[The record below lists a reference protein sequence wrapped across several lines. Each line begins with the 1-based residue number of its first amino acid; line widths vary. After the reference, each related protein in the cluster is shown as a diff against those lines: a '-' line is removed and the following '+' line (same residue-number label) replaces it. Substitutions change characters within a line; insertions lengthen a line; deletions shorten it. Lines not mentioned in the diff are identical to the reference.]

1 MTAPTVRNP
10 RWQGAVLADKRS
22 VSRLRQELGIH
33 EGTKQRIT
41 KVALQSPQTLCLW
54 GGQSEPRHLDEFPLY
69 SLEHFID
76 RAWDSSPYL
85 LSCTDCLVLLC
96 AALNATVVPRAD
108 SALKFGASPVDR
120 GG

>member
-76 RAWDSSPYL
+76 EHGIPPFTCFLHRL
-85 LSCTDCLVLLC
+85 LVLLC
-96 AALNATVVPRAD
+96 ALLTATVVPREI
-108 SALKFGASPVDR
+108 LR
-120 GG
+120 

>member
-1 MTAPTVRNP
+1 VTAPTVRNP

-41 KVALQSPQTLCLW
+41 NVALQSPQTLCLC
-54 GGQSEPRHLDEFPLY
+54 GGQSEPRHFDEFPLY

-76 RAWDSSPYL
+76 EHGIPPL
-85 LSCTDCLVLLC
+85 LAFLHRLLVLLC
-96 AALNATVVPRAD
+96 GALDATVVPRKI
-108 SALKFGASPVDR
+108 LP
-120 GG
+120 